1 MGAWVRRHGHPLVRH
16 ARGGGHPEKGQKHW
30 VPTPV
35 ITGVKNPIFVGA
47 DSYAEMAALQ
57 GKPALLSAYLL
68 KTFQKRKK
76 SQAVSPRKTQNIIS

>member
-1 MGAWVRRHGHPLVRH
+1 MDAWVRKHGRPLIRH

-35 ITGVKNPIFVGA
+35 IKGVKNPIFVGA

-68 KTFQKRKK
+68 KAFQKRKK
-76 SQAVSPRKTQNIIS
+76 SHPVSSGKTQNIIS